1 LLKLL
6 KFKNMKPYKLV
17 KLEGDRV
24 ITGQEL
30 YDWLIDDGFPIMDIH
45 VISNEARPPQLVKPL
60 YGAPREEWILYALAL
75 QKRDVECVKVAEHN
89 KHEIELRDA
98 DIAAFATYLAMSF
111 KIASYEQTGQS
122 KTGQRIYE
130 WRVTEDGLTTYI
142 QHAGRIVDLYV
153 KDSYSPYYEIAFGT
167 TNGIMK

>member
-1 LLKLL
+1 
-6 KFKNMKPYKLV
+6 MKPYKLV

-45 VISNEARPPQLVKPL
+45 VISNEARPPQLIKPL

-98 DIAAFATYLAMSF
+98 DIAAFATYLSMSF
-111 KIASYEQTGQS
+111 KIAVYDGSW
-122 KTGQRIYE
+122 K
-130 WRVTEDGLTTYI
+130 VTEDGLTTYI
-142 QHAGRIVDLYV
+142 QHAQRILDIYS
-153 KDSYSPYYEIAFGT
+153 KDSYSPYYEIAYGT